1 MPALIKDMQRDID
14 FKLEDAELAGKSEG
28 GNTSMNI
35 KVKGMEGE
43 R

>member
-14 FKLEDAELAGKSEG
+14 FKFEDADLAGKAEG
-28 GNTSMNI
+28 GNTAMHI